1 MVWRHLTDSF
11 HSIDSPSAQAALG
24 KGIEITNAGGAGFK
38 AWEVVKV
45 GKKYFFS
52 DRFFAQNRP
61 HLDLT
66 GRSRCLCARDP
77 DQEVGHLRSS
87 GNTGRDQQGRSAG
100 ALDNKKEFSD
110 RDFQLSFSDHRA
122 SYPL

>member
-45 GKKYFFS
+45 GKKYFF
-52 DRFFAQNRP
+52 
-61 HLDLT
+61 
-66 GRSRCLCARDP
+66 
-77 DQEVGHLRSS
+77 LR
-87 GNTGRDQQGRSAG
+87 QIFCP
-100 ALDNKKEFSD
+100 K
-110 RDFQLSFSDHRA
+110 
-122 SYPL
+122 